1 MQRVPYSRQAPLRQT
16 NSEWYQSTG
25 LPRLL
30 SALFEQEEGTD
41 SGISNISDGSSIG
54 SVQVGSL
61 NGNIQHNVNRAQRG
75 KFEGRRVIKAVS
87 GRKSMPP
94 PANVPSAVRIP
105 FPEHLRSCI
114 GGCIGYSEAHD
125 LYKQCQQFFH
135 QCSMSAGN
143 TELVTLAT
151 NMSYPQGGKFKAVG
165 DLTAVIPH
173 VNVRVG
179 SHDLHYILYTYLLPM
194 WLKFSRNVHL
204 LLSDTILCNDL
215 HAEILPR
222 IPDVDAIKEKCYEIK
237 GVKKT
242 KSLIRGKGIKLFL
255 HIDSKLVAEAEFR
268 RIQYTE
274 EEAPD
279 ISVMMTHITLSE
291 GTSAGTS
298 KRKRAHHHKPSL
310 GKSSLTSSFGPSASD
325 DDGSKSK
332 KAKLRLPESL
342 EVQPAQNSLDYPS
355 HGRLPT
361 YVSGPVLVPE
371 PLSPSAI
378 RKALSQ
384 QSITRTKLEEF
395 TCTLYRLPQLTWRE
409 LVANPLI
416 SQDLRGN
423 FRGEEA
429 TVTYSSKQ
437 KIFEGS
443 FKMALTKCVTS
454 EIVLGN
460 SVNICLKRCFD
471 RSSTT
476 GERTML
482 CEDKQHEELS
492 RELNCLL
499 WAKVML
505 ELVTSFIESVDRC
518 LGTRPSFS
526 IPRLQFVDAALV
538 VARKGQQME
547 FYMMEELI
555 PEHDGWSFHKYIC
568 NNSAVPLFAHET
580 SPYALEKNCQAR
592 FLSFAQ
598 HVQYVET
605 GRLAFTSDFQGAGD
619 LLTDPQIITNPI
631 LGDELFAR
639 GNVAFDTLLVSHI
652 CKGNEF
658 CEYYQP
664 SREGF
669 AS

>member
-1 MQRVPYSRQAPLRQT
+1 MAESSAFVASETNAQAAACERCKECPIVGKHHFVKPTRNGTSRRVCQGCFQHYLNKKREQTVASASMSILRLEVIFNYS
-16 NSEWYQSTG
+16 S
-25 LPRLL
+25 
-30 SALFEQEEGTD
+30 
-41 SGISNISDGSSIG
+41 ISDGSSVG

-61 NGNIQHNVNRAQRG
+61 NGDIQHNVNRAQRG
-75 KFEGRRVIKAVS
+75 EFEGRRVIKAVS

-105 FPEHLRSCI
+105 FPEHLRSRI
-114 GGCIGYSEAHD
+114 GGCTGYSEAHD

-165 DLTAVIPH
+165 DVTAVIPH

-179 SHDLHYILYTYLLPM
+179 SHDLHCILYTYLLPM
-194 WLKFSRNVHL
+194 WLKFSRNVRL

-279 ISVMMTHITLSE
+279 ISAMMTHITLSE

-298 KRKRAHHHKPSL
+298 KRKRTHHHKPSL
-310 GKSSLTSSFGPSASD
+310 EKSSSFGPSASD
-325 DDGSKSK
+325 DDGPKSK
-332 KAKLRLPESL
+332 KAKSCLPESL
-342 EVQPAQNSLDYPS
+342 EVQP
-355 HGRLPT
+355 
-361 YVSGPVLVPE
+361 V
-371 PLSPSAI
+371 
-378 RKALSQ
+378 
-384 QSITRTKLEEF
+384 
-395 TCTLYRLPQLTWRE
+395 QLTWRE

-416 SQDLRGN
+416 FQDLRGN
-423 FRGEEA
+423 FQGEEA

-476 GERTML
+476 GKRTML

-505 ELVTSFIESVDRC
+505 ELVTSFIESVDRR

-526 IPRLQFVDAALV
+526 IPRLRFVDAALV
-538 VARKGQQME
+538 VARKGQRKE

-568 NNSAVPLFAHET
+568 NNSAVPLFTHET
-580 SPYALEKNCQAR
+580 SSYAFEKNCRAR
-592 FLSFAQ
+592 FLAFAQ

-664 SREGF
+664 SCEGF

>member
-1 MQRVPYSRQAPLRQT
+1 MVPVDGSAKVAF
-16 NSEWYQSTG
+16 STIC
-25 LPRLL
+25 
-30 SALFEQEEGTD
+30 
-41 SGISNISDGSSIG
+41 GISNISDGSSIG
-54 SVQVGSL
+54 SVQVGGL

-75 KFEGRRVIKAVS
+75 EFEGRRVIKAVS

-94 PANVPSAVRIP
+94 PANVPSAMRIP
-105 FPEHLRSCI
+105 FPEHLQSRI
-114 GGCIGYSEAHD
+114 GGCTGYSEAHD

-135 QCSMSAGN
+135 QCLMSAGN

-151 NMSYPQGGKFKAVG
+151 NMSYPQGGNFKAVG
-165 DLTAVIPH
+165 DVTAVIPH
-173 VNVRVG
+173 VNVRIG
-179 SHDLHYILYTYLLPM
+179 SHDLHCILYTYLLPM
-194 WLKFSRNVHL
+194 WLKFSRNVRL

-255 HIDSKLVAEAEFR
+255 HIDSKLVAEAEFWC
-268 RIQYTE
+268 IQYTE

-279 ISVMMTHITLSE
+279 ISAMMTHITLSK
-291 GTSAGTS
+291 GASAGMS
-298 KRKRAHHHKPSL
+298 KRKRAHYHKPSL
-310 GKSSLTSSFGPSASD
+310 EKSSLTSSFGPSASD
-325 DDGSKSK
+325 DDGPKSK
-332 KAKLRLPESL
+332 KAKLHLPESL
-342 EVQPAQNSLDYPS
+342 EVQPVQNLLDYPS
-355 HGRLPT
+355 HGHLPT

-395 TCTLYRLPQLTWRE
+395 TCTLYHLPQLTWRE

-460 SVNICLKRCFD
+460 SVNICLKRCFN

-538 VARKGQQME
+538 VARKGQRTE

-555 PEHDGWSFHKYIC
+555 PEHDGWSFH
-568 NNSAVPLFAHET
+568 N
-580 SPYALEKNCQAR
+580 
-592 FLSFAQ
+592 
-598 HVQYVET
+598 
-605 GRLAFTSDFQGAGD
+605 DFQGAGD
-619 LLTDPQIITNPI
+619 LLTDPQIITNLI